1 MVARS
6 LKQNCKLYLINQIIK
21 SGESPVNLKGITMK
35 TSTIII
41 SSLISILTIAVISMG
56 IKIFI
61 DSGIKQETTTVAEQ
75 PKIMKVTPHYTTKEV
90 PIKKCQMVN
99 QTQMVKNDNKDGTT
113 GGVIGGTT
121 GAVAGGVIGK
131 QIGGNTTGTIIGGV
145 VGLVG
150 GALAGNK
157 IQKATQPDQVAQTN
171 QVRQCNQAMKTVKKL
186 SGYTVTY
193 NYNGVID
200 TVVLKNKP
208 VGQYLPLSAI
218 GL

>member
-1 MVARS
+1 M
-6 LKQNCKLYLINQIIK
+6 K
-21 SGESPVNLKGITMK
+21 ST
-35 TSTIII
+35 TII
-41 SSLISILTIAVISMG
+41 TTAVIAVLTLTTVGLGSKLILDKSKDTENTASA
-56 IKIFI
+56 IA
-61 DSGIKQETTTVAEQ
+61 SGPIKQITSSPIEK
-75 PKIMKVTPHYTTKEV
+75 PKIISVVPKYVTTQTPY
-90 PIKKCQMVN
+90 KKCAMVN

-171 QVRQCNQAMKTVKKL
+171 QVKQCNQAMKTVKKL

-218 GL
+218 GE